1 MTRLAEPWWMD
12 RARDAQPWSGRL
24 LWPWRRRRPARVAPP
39 LRISDVLGSAAP
51 VGSLGQLQ
59 GGTSPVEVLF
69 HGNAYIPRSSASVN
83 LESRLDQTPAPPQ
96 IRQPKGPQSE
106 RDAPSSPQEQTGPS
120 LADRL
125 RVRLA
130 VPLASL
136 LPGPAT
142 TLDWPA
148 HLMEFQLEGVREL
161 LRRDRILLADDM
173 GLGKTI
179 QAIAAV
185 RILCIQRML
194 ETILVVAPASLID
207 QWRREFHRWA
217 PELRLIVV
225 RGSATD
231 RAWQWKAEAHV
242 TIVSYETLR
251 SDCAGG
257 SEAPPRRRIWDL
269 VVLDEAQKIKNRDVE
284 ISRVTKQ
291 LRRRRSWALTGTPLE
306 NHLDELA
313 SILEFVDQGEE
324 TSTKKYTPTPRL
336 LDRHRDLQLRRRKQ
350 DVLDQLPPKQVV
362 NLAIPLLPAQ
372 QASYDRAER
381 DGIVRLRE
389 LGRTIRIQHVLE
401 LITRLKQ
408 ICNADPETGESAKF
422 ADIQERMSTLSEEG
436 HRALLFSQYTDNSF
450 GVGAIASALEDF
462 KPLTYTGAMSGAER
476 DHVIQRFKNDPTHK
490 ALILSL
496 KAGGVGLNLQE
507 ASYVFHVD
515 RWWNPAIER
524 QAEDRT
530 HRMGQVV
537 PVTVFKYTCENT
549 IEERI
554 QNILA
559 RKQQIFDEI
568 VDDVSLDVASRLTR
582 DEMFGLFGLEPP
594 GAPEHERDRPTGL
607 ELEERCASILRS
619 NGWSVEATPRSRDGG
634 VDLIATRF
642 DEIGLEQKLYIQ
654 CKDHARPVGIEV
666 VRELLGVI
674 PAGSAVRAVLA
685 APGGVT
691 ADAAR
696 LAAERG
702 VKIWDEAALNELES
716 RSGADAQQT

>member
-1 MTRLAEPWWMD
+1 
-12 RARDAQPWSGRL
+12 
-24 LWPWRRRRPARVAPP
+24 
-39 LRISDVLGSAAP
+39 
-51 VGSLGQLQ
+51 
-59 GGTSPVEVLF
+59 
-69 HGNAYIPRSSASVN
+69 
-83 LESRLDQTPAPPQ
+83 
-96 IRQPKGPQSE
+96 
-106 RDAPSSPQEQTGPS
+106 
-120 LADRL
+120 
-125 RVRLA
+125 
-130 VPLASL
+130 
-136 LPGPAT
+136 
-142 TLDWPA
+142 
-148 HLMEFQLEGVREL
+148 MEFQLDGVREL
-161 LRRDRILLADDM
+161 LRRDRVLLADDM

-179 QAIAAV
+179 QAIAAI
-185 RILCIQRML
+185 RILCIQRIL

-217 PELRLIVV
+217 PELKLIVV

-231 RAWQWKAEAHV
+231 RAWHWKAGAHV

-251 SDCAGG
+251 SDSAGG
-257 SEAPPRRRIWDL
+257 SEAPPRRKIWDL
-269 VVLDEAQKIKNRDVE
+269 VVLDEAQKIKNREAE
-284 ISRVTKQ
+284 ISHVTKQ

-306 NHLDELA
+306 NHLDDLA

-324 TSTKKYTPTPRL
+324 TSTKKYTPSPGL

-350 DVLDQLPPKQVV
+350 DVLDQLPPKQVI
-362 NLAIPLLPAQ
+362 NLGIPLLPAQ

-389 LGRTIRIQHVLE
+389 LGRTVRIQHVLE

-408 ICNADPETGESAKF
+408 ICNVDPETGESAKF
-422 ADIQERMSTLSEEG
+422 ADIRERMATLCEEG

-462 KPLTYTGAMSGAER
+462 KPLTYTGAMSGSER
-476 DHVIQRFKNDPTHK
+476 DHVVQRFKNDPTHK

-496 KAGGVGLNLQE
+496 RAGGVGLNLQE

-530 HRMGQVV
+530 HRIGQVV

-559 RKQQIFDEI
+559 SKQQIFDEI

-582 DEMFGLFGLEPP
+582 DEMFLLFGLEPP
-594 GAPEHERDRPTGL
+594 GVPEPGRDRPTGL

-619 NGWSVEATPRSRDGG
+619 NGWSVETTPRSRDGG

-654 CKDHARPVGIEV
+654 CKDHARPVGVEA

-674 PAGSAVRAVLA
+674 PVGSAIRAVLA
-685 APGGVT
+685 APGGV
-691 ADAAR
+691 AANAAR

-702 VKIWDEAALNELES
+702 VAIWDEAALNELES
-716 RSGADAQQT
+716 RLGADAQQP